1 MDISIDTS
9 AEHPRIRI
17 TGQAT
22 VEHMARLRE
31 QLLPLLRRGRTLLL
45 DLSSV
50 EKADVTFLQLL
61 LSLSNSAHSLDMQIA
76 VMEDGISPALTEIAM
91 KAGFIWGDAERP
103 QDELWTLL
111 HSGTN

>member
-1 MDISIDTS
+1 
-9 AEHPRIRI
+9 
-17 TGQAT
+17 
-22 VEHMARLRE
+22 
-31 QLLPLLRRGRTLLL
+31 
-45 DLSSV
+45 
-50 EKADVTFLQLL
+50 
-61 LSLSNSAHSLDMQIA
+61 MQIA